1 MFDRKRFKAQLVLA
15 GMTSK
20 EVAEK
25 LGINEATLY
34 RKINDDGRFTRQEI
48 NDLIRILNIED
59 PEQIFFATELA

>member
-15 GMTSK
+15 GLTSK
-20 EVAEK
+20 ELAEK

-48 NDLIRILNIED
+48 NELIRILNIED
-59 PEQIFFATELA
+59 PEPIFFATELT